1 MEQIL
6 QAGTRRLLEES
17 CGELIA
23 AAKAAGGPDNVT
35 VVLVRKP
42 DLSRALSR

>member
-6 QAGTRRLLEES
+6 ERGRAGQLEES
-17 CGELIA
+17 CTELIA

-42 DLSRALSR
+42 V